1 MFRLDK
7 YKRPLSTQRAFTI
20 VELLVTLTIVVL
32 VTGIVMIR
40 YSSFNSSVLL
50 TSQAYLTAF
59 DVREAQSLAVS
70 VRGRSSEFRE
80 EYGLYFD
87 MGTPNSYILFQDDD
101 SNGENDPVRYNT
113 SANDEAI
120 GSPYK
125 IDPRFTILNV
135 CGTNNSSRTCYTD
148 DEDTL
153 GEVVDVAFNNVAIS
167 FQRPDFD
174 AEFYSSAK
182 SNIQTVE
189 IIIGNEDNPITKK
202 VTIHSSGQIT
212 VE

>member
-1 MFRLDK
+1 MFHFLDK
-7 YKRPLSTQRAFTI
+7 HNLLRHSNRAFTV
-20 VELLVTLTIVVL
+20 VELLVTLSIVVL

-87 MGTPNSYILFQDDD
+87 MGSRNSYVLFQDDD
-101 SNGENDPVRYNT
+101 ANGENDPVRY
-113 SANDEAI
+113 SVAEAI
-120 GSPYK
+120 GSAYK
-125 IDPRFTILNV
+125 VDPRFTIVNL
-135 CGTNNSSRTCYTD
+135 CGTNSATRTCFTD
-148 DEDTL
+148 DPDTE
-153 GEVVDVAFNNVAIS
+153 GEIVDIAFNNLAIS

-174 AEFYSSAK
+174 AQFYSSAK
-182 SNIQTVE
+182 SNIQSIE
-189 IIIGNEDNPITKK
+189 IIIGNPGNPLTKK
-202 VTIHSSGQIT
+202 VVVYSSGQIT